1 MLRLNFTVRLSPP
14 AEIQALQGD
23 KVHHSGRQVP
33 SPLLELQERG
43 PSDSVVYL
51 LVMYWN
57 FSDFVF
63 LCPLI

>member
-51 LVMYWN
+51 LVE
-57 FSDFVF
+57 FQ
-63 LCPLI
+63 